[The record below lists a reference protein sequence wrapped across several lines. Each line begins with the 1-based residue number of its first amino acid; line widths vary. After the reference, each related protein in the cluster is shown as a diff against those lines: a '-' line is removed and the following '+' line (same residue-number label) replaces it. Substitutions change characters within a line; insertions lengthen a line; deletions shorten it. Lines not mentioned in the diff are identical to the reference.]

1 MNQCDRSGKIG
12 QPIPSVGKRTIFG
25 NTSLEN
31 TPQRLED
38 APFLI
43 LKLNVVI
50 RKKNNNNNRKKKNN
64 RKGLR
69 KTSLQIF
76 FQRNNQPQKID
87 SQEI

>member
-1 MNQCDRSGKIG
+1 MNQCDRPGKIG

-31 TPQRLED
+31 TPQRLKD

-50 RKKNNNNNRKKKNN
+50 RKKQQQQQKKKNN

-76 FQRNNQPQKID
+76 FQRSNQPQKID

>member
-1 MNQCDRSGKIG
+1 MNQCDPPGKIG

-25 NTSLEN
+25 NVSLEN

-43 LKLNVVI
+43 LKRNVVI
-50 RKKNNNNNRKKKNN
+50 LKKTTTTTEKKNN
-64 RKGLR
+64 REGLR

>member
-1 MNQCDRSGKIG
+1 MNQCDRPGKIG

-31 TPQRLED
+31 NPQRLED
-38 APFLI
+38 AAFLI

-50 RKKNNNNNRKKKNN
+50 RKKTTTTTEKKKNN

>member
-1 MNQCDRSGKIG
+1 MNQCDRPGKIG

-38 APFLI
+38 TPFLI

-50 RKKNNNNNRKKKNN
+50 RKKTTTTTEKKNN

-69 KTSLQIF
+69 KKSLQIL

>member
-1 MNQCDRSGKIG
+1 MNQCDRPGKIG

-31 TPQRLED
+31 NPQRLED
-38 APFLI
+38 AAFLI

-50 RKKNNNNNRKKKNN
+50 RKKTTTTTEKKNN

-76 FQRNNQPQKID
+76 FQRSNQPQKID

>member
-1 MNQCDRSGKIG
+1 MNQCDRPGKIG

-38 APFLI
+38 TPFLI

-50 RKKNNNNNRKKKNN
+50 RKKKQQQQQKKNN

-69 KTSLQIF
+69 KTSLQIL

>member
-50 RKKNNNNNRKKKNN
+50 RKKTTTTTEKKNN

>member
-1 MNQCDRSGKIG
+1 MNQCDRPGKIG

-31 TPQRLED
+31 TPWRLED

-50 RKKNNNNNRKKKNN
+50 RKKNNNNNRKKRHWGGFKKNIVTN
-64 RKGLR
+64 
-69 KTSLQIF
+69 IF
-76 FQRNNQPQKID
+76 
-87 SQEI
+87 SEE

>member
-38 APFLI
+38 APLLI

-50 RKKNNNNNRKKKNN
+50 RKKTTTEKKKNN

-69 KTSLQIF
+69 KTSLQIY

>member
-1 MNQCDRSGKIG
+1 MNQCDRPGKIG
-12 QPIPSVGKRTIFG
+12 QPIPSVRKRTIFG

-38 APFLI
+38 APFLV

-50 RKKNNNNNRKKKNN
+50 RKKTTTTTEKNN

-87 SQEI
+87 SLEI

>member
-1 MNQCDRSGKIG
+1 MNQCDRPGKIG

-31 TPQRLED
+31 NPQRLED
-38 APFLI
+38 AAFLI

-50 RKKNNNNNRKKKNN
+50 RKKTTTTTEKKNN

>member
-1 MNQCDRSGKIG
+1 MNQCDRPGKIG

-31 TPQRLED
+31 NPQRLED
-38 APFLI
+38 AAFLI
-43 LKLNVVI
+43 LKLNAVI
-50 RKKNNNNNRKKKNN
+50 RKKTTTTTEKKKNN